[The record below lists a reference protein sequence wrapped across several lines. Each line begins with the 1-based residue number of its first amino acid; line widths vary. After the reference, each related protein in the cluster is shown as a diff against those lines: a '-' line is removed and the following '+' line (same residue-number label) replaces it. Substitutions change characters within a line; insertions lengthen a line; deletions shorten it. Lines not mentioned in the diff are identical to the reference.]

1 MHCYAPGSIVDIEV
15 DMIAKYV
22 EKLKMPGLQ
31 S

>member
-1 MHCYAPGSIVDIEV
+1 MHAYAPGTIVDIEV

-22 EKLKMPGLQ
+22 EKMFAAR